1 MYETLYSIYF
11 GTTMNYSNKKI
22 LHFVAMFIE
31 CHGDLNHVVIILF
44 KFF

>member
-1 MYETLYSIYF
+1 
-11 GTTMNYSNKKI
+11 